1 MVNDKYAII
10 KEYLD
15 FHANENYSAR
25 ELAELILEEDTQWS
39 KKTLMNGIYA
49 LKADPTLA
57 EDPKDEELVK
67 FNIQLQKQKQRFQDV
82 NRIERKAV
90 REHIRK
96 DNAIEELTNAFTSIV
111 DKYKFDKVGVS
122 KQTKSTKTATNV
134 GIFQFSDAHFNELID
149 VPGNEYS
156 FEVASKRCKLYVTEA
171 KKYFKINGINKIL
184 FALTGDMINSSRRYD
199 EILSQAT
206 NRASAMYI
214 AVELISQM
222 IVDLSQDF
230 EIDIASVIGNESRI
244 TENIHWTETG
254 ASENYD
260 IMIFNTLKILFS
272 KQANITFLDGNIFEQ
287 VVDILGKKVLLIHGH
302 SKSLHSTAGV
312 QKIVG
317 KFTRQGIHVDFVIFG
332 HIHEAYISDRFAR
345 SASLAGDNSYSSQS
359 LQLAGRASQNIHII
373 SANSINSIKIDLQ
386 DTDKSKGYDIT
397 YALEQYNAKSWGK
410 AHTETK
416 IITITH

>member
-1 MVNDKYAII
+1 MVNDKYGMLR
-10 KEYLD
+10 EYLD
-15 FHANENYSAR
+15 EFESGNMSAR
-25 ELAELILEEDTQWS
+25 ELAEIILEDDQRWS

-57 EDPKDEELVK
+57 VEPDDPEIIGA
-67 FNIQLQKQKQRFQDV
+67 NIKLAKEKQKAQDT

-90 REHIRK
+90 REHLRK
-96 DNAIEELTNAFTSIV
+96 DNAIEELTTAFTDIIE
-111 DKYKFDKVGVS
+111 KHAFDKI
-122 KQTKSTKTATNV
+122 STKHKSNKPAESM
-134 GIFQFSDAHFNELID
+134 GIFQFSDAHFNELVD

-156 FEVASKRCKLYVTEA
+156 FEVAAARCKKYVDEA
-171 KKYFKINGINKIL
+171 KIYFNANGIKKVL
-184 FALTGDMINSSRRYD
+184 FAITGDMLNSTRRYD

-214 AVELISQM
+214 AVELMSMM
-222 IVDLSQDF
+222 ILDLNKDY
-230 EIDIASVIGNESRI
+230 DLDVASVIGNESRV

-260 IMIFNTLKILFS
+260 IMIFNTLKILFRNS
-272 KQANITFLDGNIFEQ
+272 KGIAFLDGNIFEQ
-287 VVDILGKKVLLIHGH
+287 VVDLMGQKVLLIHGH

-312 QKIVG
+312 QKIIG
-317 KFTRQGIHVDFVIFG
+317 KFTRQGVHVDFVIFG

-373 SANSINSIKIDLQ
+373 SKDNINSIKIDLQ
-386 DTDKSKGYDIT
+386 NTENVKGYDIT

-410 AHTETK
+410 AHQETK
-416 IITITH
+416 VITISQ